1 MTTRTQW
8 VRSER
13 FRNGKYTLLSFN
25 RLSASGCED
34 HDAYEHR
41 SKTNVSIDVQ
51 IYGEVL
57 GQWSLSTATARVA
70 GVHRLFDPHQ
80 VVVEKIEADAP
91 FLAPFAFEYVHYGKT
106 TFRVVIRAW
115 ELVPGVF
122 GRVRF

>member
-1 MTTRTQW
+1 
-8 VRSER
+8 VS
-13 FRNGKYTLLSFN
+13 
-25 RLSASGCED
+25 C
-34 HDAYEHR
+34 HDAYEHC

-57 GQWSLSTATARVA
+57 GQWSLSAATERVA
-70 GVHRLFDPHQ
+70 GVHRLFDPHH

-91 FLAPFAFEYVHYGKT
+91 FLAPFAFEYAHYGKT